1 MRQRRDA
8 LIVGKSGEMGVDHS
22 TRSIRKSRFRQCI
35 AITVLTRS
43 DCVLCERVSDM
54 LARLQREFT
63 LSVTTRELSDD
74 MPGEVPIVWID
85 GTRSLS
91 GVISERQLRR
101 AIQRARW
108 SRPISRILSWL
119 RQG

>member
-1 MRQRRDA
+1 
-8 LIVGKSGEMGVDHS
+8 MGSDPS
-22 TRSIRKSRFRQCI
+22 TRSIRKSRSRQRI

-43 DCVLCERVSDM
+43 DCALCERVSEI
-54 LARLQREFT
+54 LARLQSEFT
-63 LSVTTRELSDD
+63 LSVTTRERGDD
-74 MPGEVPIVWID
+74 MPGEVPIIWID

-101 AIQRARW
+101 AIQKARW

>member
-1 MRQRRDA
+1 
-8 LIVGKSGEMGVDHS
+8 MGINHN
-22 TRSIRKSRFRQCI
+22 TPFIPKSRLRQCI
-35 AITVLTRS
+35 AITVLRRS

-54 LARLQREFT
+54 LARLQREST

-74 MPGEVPIVWID
+74 MAGEVPIVWID

-91 GVISERQLRR
+91 GVISERQLRQ